1 MLNLEV
7 GVHKGCVG
15 ALYEQWPRPGWPG
28 SALWPNIVDDEF
40 LTGFSCLHSIKI

>member
-7 GVHKGCVG
+7 GVHEGCVG
-15 ALYEQWPRPGWPG
+15 ALYEQWLRPG

-40 LTGFSCLHSIKI
+40 LTGFSCLHLIKI